1 MKKGFSLLELIF
13 AIVVI
18 GVIASFAIP
27 KYLDTRDSAVV
38 STLKRDI
45 STAITSIQAYHLAND
60 GQISKI
66 TDAVTLNTENWT
78 VTDTKITDKN
88 SCTEI
93 EIKTDDTTGSKT
105 LELAVDADSTNTICS
120 KLREDGISSNVYE
133 LM

>member
-38 STLKRDI
+38 STLKRDV
-45 STAITSIQAYHLAND
+45 STAVTSIQAYHLAND
-60 GQISKI
+60 GNIAKISDAITLNSKNWTITDSKI
-66 TDAVTLNTENWT
+66 TDKDACL
-78 VTDTKITDKN
+78 
-88 SCTEI
+88 SI
-93 EIKTDDTTGSKT
+93 EIKTDDTTNLKT
-105 LELAVDADSTNTICS
+105 LELIVDQEKTGICT
-120 KLREDGISSNVYE
+120 KVRDAGIESATYD